1 MTAHE
6 LNPIVEIFD
15 IAVIIVLDHYY
26 LRRWLPPAI
35 ASLTAGV
42 TVGLISSALYLITWK
57 ELPKRLL
64 LLILLTVGLSMLLRS
79 W

>member
-42 TVGLISSALYLITWK
+42 TVGLKILVMIASA
-57 ELPKRLL
+57 
-64 LLILLTVGLSMLLRS
+64 
-79 W
+79 